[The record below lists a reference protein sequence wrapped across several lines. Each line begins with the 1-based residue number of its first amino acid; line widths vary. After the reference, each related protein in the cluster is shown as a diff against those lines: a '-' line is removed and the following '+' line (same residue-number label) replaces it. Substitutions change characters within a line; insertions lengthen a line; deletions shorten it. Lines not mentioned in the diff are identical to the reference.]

1 MMFLG
6 DKYMN
11 TKICKVIS
19 YISSVI
25 VYVYGILNLLS
36 FVLMK
41 GFSWEQVGGF
51 VDSVFTIDLFSW
63 LIFGIFTVIIL
74 LFKLN
79 FKEKVREERVYSK
92 FLKVD
97 IVLHI
102 IFSIVSFANI
112 VVLFSRAF

>member
-36 FVLMK
+36 FILIK
-41 GFSWEQVGGF
+41 SFSWEQVGDY
-51 VDSVFTIDLFSW
+51 VDLVFSMDVFSW
-63 LIFGIFTVIIL
+63 LIFGILTVVTL

-79 FKEKVREERVYSK
+79 FKEKVREEKAY
-92 FLKVD
+92 FEYLKVD

-102 IFSIVSFANI
+102 LSTIVSFINI